1 MKRLQGRVAVVTGGA
16 RGLGRATAL
25 AFAREGADVAVIDV
39 DLDGAALF
47 GEQLGAGSVAEEV
60 VAIGARG
67 LGIQADLT
75 DAESVAGAFA
85 RIERELGPVD
95 ILANIAGGA
104 VVPLDV
110 SQPSVMPVA
119 DVRTMFDIN
128 YLTTLLCVQAAAP
141 GMKARGRGVIINTST
156 VGAVLISPDGR
167 ASHYSSAKAAVSHLT
182 RDLAAELG
190 PHGIRVNAIAPG
202 LMATA
207 RVKAQAAAR
216 NLATASD
223 AERIPLRRLGEPT
236 DIGGPM
242 VFLASDEAHYVTGQV
257 LSVCGGLALVAN

>member
-1 MKRLQGRVAVVTGGA
+1 MSRLRGKVAVVTGGA

-47 GEQLGAGSVAEEV
+47 GEQLGAGSVAEEIA
-60 VAIGARG
+60 AIGPRG
-67 LGIQADLT
+67 IGIEADLT
-75 DAESVAGAFA
+75 AADSVADAFA
-85 RIERELGPVD
+85 RVERELGPVD

-110 SQPSVMPVA
+110 SQPSVMPIA
-119 DVRTMFDIN
+119 DVRAMLDSN
-128 YLTTLLCVQAAAP
+128 YFTTLLCIQAVAP
-141 GMKARGRGVIINTST
+141 GMKARGQGVIVNTTT
-156 VGAVLISPDGR
+156 VGAVLIAPDGR
-167 ASHYSSAKAAVSHLT
+167 TSHYSSAKAAVSHLT

-223 AERIPLRRLGEPT
+223 AEKIPLRRLGEPA

-242 VFLASDEAHYVTGQV
+242 VFLASDESQYVTGQI